1 MTAATYRG
9 IFLALA
15 FSCFHYFVAL
25 RCALSPSLSRSL
37 SSCLRCLFLTHHEL
51 RAACCRFIYSK
62 TTAGNNNNNN
72 NKNNVCQA
80 KFTCAFI
87 SFAFKWASLLL
98 DFVEFS
104 LPLNGNEKKMCK
116 YKARERERESAQDG
130 ASILIIC
137 HISSSYSYRLSVG
150 SINIS
155 YLLLSH
161 IIKIT

>member
-1 MTAATYRG
+1 MTAPTYRG

-25 RCALSPSLSRSL
+25 RCALSPLSLSRSL

-116 YKARERERESAQDG
+116 YKARERERVRARW
-130 ASILIIC
+130 ILDTN
-137 HISSSYSYRLSVG
+137 Y
-150 SINIS
+150 
-155 YLLLSH
+155 LSH
-161 IIKIT
+161 IE